1 MSQQHCALLR
11 SFEQR
16 MSLQSVRCTDELTG
30 QVYAAQL
37 LCELHGQAFV
47 EGMLSYKD
55 QIRFANPSGVCV
67 VGSCLVSRSER
78 SGF

>member
-1 MSQQHCALLR
+1 MFQQHCALLR
-11 SFEQR
+11 SCEQR

-55 QIRFANPSGVCV
+55 QIRFTNPSGVSV
-67 VGSCLVSRSER
+67 LGSCW
-78 SGF
+78 